1 MSCVMELQAE
11 GRSYCGWEVGSLS
24 CSDPLLFVLCVCVC
38 VGGGGGDRAL
48 SGLLAGRTS
57 Y

>member
-38 VGGGGGDRAL
+38 GGGGG
-48 SGLLAGRTS
+48 
-57 Y
+57 